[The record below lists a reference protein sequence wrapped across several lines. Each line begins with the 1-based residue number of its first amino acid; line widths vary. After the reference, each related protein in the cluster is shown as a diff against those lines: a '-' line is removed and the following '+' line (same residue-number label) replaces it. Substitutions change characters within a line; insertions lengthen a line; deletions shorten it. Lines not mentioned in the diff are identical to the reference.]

1 MVTILIG
8 ILVLIITVLLLFIFY
23 YSKFEKIKIYLKNVV
38 ESINN
43 NLYLY
48 LLPFPIIYLLFYY
61 FYYLPNLEFYK
72 SSREELPFFCK
83 VETVDYLKSI
93 SIIFFSGGIFS
104 ATVKLI
110 NNLIVFKKN
119 FQKVILSDEFDLL
132 LKDKF
137 QILALSDNFLLNR
150 TDIQDI
156 WSRVTTCQFEQAFP
170 ELKNSIVKKLEN
182 DFFNDKMLTYYYNNF
197 RIQINLE
204 LLDNDVVKITEVSN
218 FEVKTKA
225 VDPIHI
231 DFRISSLVKDDEI
244 IYTKLIEEDCKLD
257 GKKMDLSELTS
268 INESKNIK
276 TYSVQLFGNTSYIL
290 ERKVEMTQN
299 LNDDRV
305 FSFSSSIII
314 DNMTVNIKLCDKLNI
329 FFSVVGKNKFSNDN
343 HLGDNNTRICRDVLL
358 PGEKFKVFIYKKS

>member
-1 MVTILIG
+1 MVIIIG
-8 ILVLIITVLLLFIFY
+8 ILVLIITLLLLVIFY
-23 YSKFEKIKIYLKNVV
+23 YNKLEKIKIYLLKILSV
-38 ESINN
+38 INT
-43 NLYLY
+43 NLYLF

-61 FYYLPNLEFYK
+61 FYYLPNVGLFKNDIEQT
-72 SSREELPFFCK
+72 PFFCR
-83 VETVDYLKSI
+83 EEIVDYLKSI

-119 FQKVILSDEFDLL
+119 FQRVILSDEFDYL

-156 WSRVTTCQFEQAFP
+156 WSRVTTCQFQQAFP
-170 ELKNSIVKKLEN
+170 ELKDSIIKKLEN

-197 RIQINLE
+197 RIQINLD
-204 LLDNDVVKITEVSN
+204 LLENDIVKITEVSN
-218 FEVKTKA
+218 FEVKSRTNES
-225 VDPIHI
+225 VYI
-231 DFRISSLVKDDEI
+231 DFKISSSNKDNDS
-244 IYTKLIEEDCKLD
+244 IYTKLIKEDCKLNNNE
-257 GKKMDLSELTS
+257 MVLSEITT
-268 INESKNIK
+268 INDNKNIK
-276 TYSVQLFGNTSYIL
+276 TFNAVLQGNTSYIV
-290 ERKVEMTQN
+290 ERKVEMTQD

-314 DNMTVNIKLCDKLNI
+314 DNMTVDIKLCDKLNM

-343 HLGDNNTRICRDVLL
+343 HLGDKNTRICRDVML
-358 PGEKFKVFIYKKS
+358 PGEKFKIFIYKKS

>member
-1 MVTILIG
+1 MIIIIG
-8 ILVLIITVLLLFIFY
+8 ILVLIIAALLFVMYY
-23 YSKFEKIKIYLKNVV
+23 YSKFDKIKVYLVKILS
-38 ESINN
+38 SINN

-48 LLPFPIIYLLFYY
+48 LLPFPIIYLLFHYL
-61 FYYLPNLEFYK
+61 YYLPNI
-72 SSREELPFFCK
+72 ELFKNSKEDIPFFCRPDI
-83 VETVDYLKSI
+83 VEYLKSI

-110 NNLIVFKKN
+110 NNLVVFKKN
-119 FQKVILSDEFDLL
+119 FQKVILSEEFDVL

-137 QILALSDNFLLNR
+137 QILALSDDFLLKR

-204 LLDNDVVKITEVSN
+204 LINENIVKITEVSN
-218 FEVKTKA
+218 FEVKAKTTE
-225 VDPIHI
+225 PIYI
-231 DFRISSLVKDDEI
+231 DFKISSLAKDDET
-244 IYTKLIEEDCKLD
+244 IYTKLIEDDCKLD
-257 GKKMDLSELTS
+257 GKKMILSELTTT
-268 INESKNIK
+268 NDNKNIK
-276 TYSVQLFGNTSYIL
+276 TFNTELSGNTSYIL

-299 LNDDRV
+299 LLDDRV

-314 DNMTVNIKLCDKLNI
+314 DNMTVNIKPCDKLNI
-329 FFSVVGKNKFSNDN
+329 FFSVVGKNKFSSDN
-343 HLGDNNTRICRDVLL
+343 HLGDNNNRICRDVLL
-358 PGEKFKVFIYKKS
+358 PGEKFKIFIYKKS

>member
-1 MVTILIG
+1 MNIIIG
-8 ILVLIITVLLLFIFY
+8 ILVIIIVCLLLIMY
-23 YSKFEKIKIYLKNVV
+23 YYNKFEKIKIYLIKIISSV
-38 ESINN
+38 NN

-61 FYYLPNLEFYK
+61 LYYLPNVEVINN
-72 SSREELPFFCK
+72 SETTLPFFFRK
-83 VETVDYLKSI
+83 EVVDYLKGL

-110 NNLIVFKKN
+110 NNLVIFKKN
-119 FQKVILSDEFDLL
+119 FQKVILSDEFDFL

-137 QILALSDNFLLNR
+137 QILALSDDFLLKR

-156 WSRVTTCQFEQAFP
+156 WSRVTTCQFQQAFP

-204 LLDNDVVKITEVSN
+204 LLDENIIKITEVSN
-218 FEVKTKA
+218 FEVKARTT
-225 VDPIHI
+225 DPIYI
-231 DFRISSLVKDDEI
+231 DFRISSLAKDDGT
-244 IYTKLIEEDCKLD
+244 IYTKLIEEGCKLD
-257 GKKMDLSELTS
+257 GKKMQLSELTTT
-268 INESKNIK
+268 NDNRNIK
-276 TYSVQLFGNTSYIL
+276 TFNAQLSDNISYIL

-299 LNDDRV
+299 LLDDRV

-314 DNMTVNIKLCDKLNI
+314 DNMTVNVKPCDKLNF
-329 FFSVVGKNKFSNDN
+329 FFSVVGKNKFTSDN
-343 HLGDNNTRICRDVLL
+343 HLGDNNNRICRDVLL
-358 PGEKFKVFIYKKS
+358 PGEKFKLFIYKKS

>member
-1 MVTILIG
+1 MTVIIIG
-8 ILVLIITVLLLFIFY
+8 ILLLIITALLLVIFY
-23 YSKFEKIKIYLKNVV
+23 YSKFAKIKKYLKIIL

-48 LLPFPIIYLLFYY
+48 LLPFPIIYLLFYG
-61 FYYLPNLEFYK
+61 FYYLPNIEALK
-72 SSREELPFFCK
+72 NSKQPIPFFCREE
-83 VETVDYLKSI
+83 VVDFLKGI

-110 NNLIVFKKN
+110 NNLVVFKNN
-119 FQKVILSDEFDLL
+119 FQKVILSDDFDVL

-137 QILALSDNFLLNR
+137 QILALSDDFLLKR

-204 LLDNDVVKITEVSN
+204 LLDENIVKITEVSN
-218 FEVKTKA
+218 FEVKAKTTA
-225 VDPIHI
+225 PIYI
-231 DFRISSLVKDDEI
+231 DFKITSLAKDDGT

-257 GKKMDLSELTS
+257 GNKMILSEITS
-268 INESKNIK
+268 TNDNKNIK
-276 TYSVQLFGNTSYIL
+276 TFNTELSRNTSYIL

-299 LNDDRV
+299 LIDDRV

-314 DNMTVNIKLCDKLNI
+314 DNMTVNINPCDKLNI
-329 FFSVVGKNKFSNDN
+329 YFSVVGKNKFSNDN
-343 HLGDNNTRICRDVLL
+343 HLGDKNTRICRDVLL
-358 PGEKFKVFIYKKS
+358 PGEKFKIFIYKNT

>member
-1 MVTILIG
+1 MVIIIG
-8 ILVLIITVLLLFIFY
+8 ILALIITILLLVIFY
-23 YSKFEKIKIYLKNVV
+23 YNKLNKIKIYLLKIL
-38 ESINN
+38 ETINN

-48 LLPFPIIYLLFYY
+48 LLPFPIIYLLFYGL
-61 FYYLPNLEFYK
+61 YYLPNK
-72 SSREELPFFCK
+72 ELLLNPKHPIPFFCREE
-83 VETVDYLKSI
+83 VVDFLKGI

-110 NNLIVFKKN
+110 NNLVVFKKN
-119 FQKVILSDEFDLL
+119 FQKVILSDEFDVL

-137 QILALSDNFLLNR
+137 QILALSDDFLLKR

-204 LLDNDVVKITEVSN
+204 LIDDNIIKITEVSN
-218 FEVKTKA
+218 FEVKPKTT
-225 VDPIHI
+225 DPVYI
-231 DFRISSLVKDDEI
+231 DFKISSIAKDDET

-257 GKKMDLSELTS
+257 GKKMILSELTTT
-268 INESKNIK
+268 NDNKNIK
-276 TYSVQLFGNTSYIL
+276 TFKTELSGNTSYIL
-290 ERKVEMTQN
+290 ERKVEMTQD
-299 LNDDRV
+299 LNNDRV

-314 DNMTVNIKLCDKLNI
+314 DNMTVNIKPCDKLNA
-329 FFSVVGKNKFSNDN
+329 FFSVVGKNKFNSDN
-343 HLGDNNTRICRDVLL
+343 HLGDLNNRICRDVLL
-358 PGEKFKVFIYKKS
+358 PGEKFKIFIYKKS